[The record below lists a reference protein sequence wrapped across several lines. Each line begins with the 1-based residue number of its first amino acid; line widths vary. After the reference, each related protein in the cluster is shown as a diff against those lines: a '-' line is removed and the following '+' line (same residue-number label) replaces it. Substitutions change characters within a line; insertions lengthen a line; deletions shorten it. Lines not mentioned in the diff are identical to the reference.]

1 MIEGFVDD
9 VLKEYKYFDGFECD
23 EIPKESNWHK
33 KVCTKKNNEMI
44 KLIRKKVNEHNEQM
58 MKKDC

>member
-1 MIEGFVDD
+1 MND
-9 VLKEYKYFDGFECD
+9 VLKEYKYFDGFDCD
-23 EIPKESNWHK
+23 EIPKRGDWHRI
-33 KVCTKKNNEMI
+33 VCTKKNNEMI